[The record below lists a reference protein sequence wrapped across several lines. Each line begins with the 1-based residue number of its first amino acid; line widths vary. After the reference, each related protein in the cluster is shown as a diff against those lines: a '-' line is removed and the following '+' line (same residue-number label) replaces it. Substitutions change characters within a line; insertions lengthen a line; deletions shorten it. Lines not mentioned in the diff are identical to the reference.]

1 MPVNG
6 FVSFPRLLS
15 WAAQGR
21 ALAVGCLLLTACSGK
36 SGKPALPLPTGHF
49 EGPVTIQ
56 GTELRAALDLREVA
70 PGKLQAELSFPAVP
84 GMEVP
89 LNEVHYTEPQLHF
102 EQQGGFP
109 GHVTVNA
116 IREGDFLR
124 GSFLLDSLRAEFVW
138 VRRGPAAP
146 RQYQEQA
153 VRLQAGNQ
161 RQIAT
166 LYLPE
171 DTVARHPVMVV
182 LPDSV
187 TSAVGPAR
195 AAWLARQGVASLLLA
210 PAASKNAPT
219 DSSARQWVEAA
230 FSALRTT
237 PTIDTARVALW
248 VRGTAATQV
257 VKSVARPRPVGIIL
271 EAVPLASAAEAQAYK
286 ALSRQRIPTLAL
298 YAGADDAVDARQSAR
313 RLRNAI
319 GYGRGNAVQ
328 VYLKANAYFLLPG
341 STNTAGLWSWP
352 YFAPG
357 YVQDVEQ
364 WLQQRLIK

>member
-1 MPVNG
+1 MV
-6 FVSFPRLLS
+6 VS
-15 WAAQGR
+15 
-21 ALAVGCLLLTACSGK
+21 CLLLAACSGK
-36 SGKPALPLPTGHF
+36 SGKPVLPLPTGHF

-70 PGKLQAELSFPAVP
+70 PGRLQAELSFPAVP

-89 LNEVHYTEPQLHF
+89 LNEVHYAEPQLQF

-124 GSFLLDSLRAEFVW
+124 GAFLLDSLRAEFVW
-138 VRRGPAAP
+138 VRRGPAEP

-153 VRLQAGNQ
+153 VRLIAGSQ
-161 RQIAT
+161 RQVAT

-171 DTVARHPVMVV
+171 DTVSRHPVMVV
-182 LPDSV
+182 LPDSA
-187 TSAVGPAR
+187 TTAGGPAR
-195 AAWLARQGVASLLLA
+195 AAWLARKGVASLLLA
-210 PAASKNAPT
+210 PAASKIEPT

-230 FSALRTT
+230 FATLRTT
-237 PTIDTARVALW
+237 PRIDTARVALW
-248 VRGTAATQV
+248 VRGTAAAQIIKTI
-257 VKSVARPRPVGIIL
+257 ARQRPAAVIL
-271 EAVPLASAAEAQAYK
+271 EAIPLASAAEAQPYK
-286 ALSRQRIPTLAL
+286 ALTRQRIPALGL
-298 YAGADDAVDARQSAR
+298 YAGADPAVDARQSAR

-328 VYLKANAYFLLPG
+328 VYPRANAYFLLPG

-352 YFAPG
+352 HFAPG

-364 WLQQRLIK
+364 WLQQQLIK